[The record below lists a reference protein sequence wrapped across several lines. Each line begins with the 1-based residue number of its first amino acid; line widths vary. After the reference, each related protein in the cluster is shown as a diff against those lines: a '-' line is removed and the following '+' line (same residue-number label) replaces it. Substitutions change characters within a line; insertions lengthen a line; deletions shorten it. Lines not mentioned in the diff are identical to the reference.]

1 MLRTHQVPPKGD
13 SSHPRKSEFSSI
25 YAGPG
30 RNLEDSETTA
40 ARQTERNDLSAARA
54 KAPKE
59 RISQRK
65 SLGNSATTPSPPSL
79 IVQPGSGT
87 GAALP
92 EGEAAQGPSPSPID
106 YSAEVEVDFPKD
118 LVSAMKENAA
128 KKARR
133 TVIGRT
139 LGGRATLKTLF
150 DCLKLHL
157 PIPFVSI
164 TLLTRGY
171 FEVQFEEE
179 EGAKATRR
187 LATIEWSGL
196 SLSFSRYTPN
206 FDASSQGAKAQLTQA
221 IKV

>member
-1 MLRTHQVPPKGD
+1 
-13 SSHPRKSEFSSI
+13 
-25 YAGPG
+25 
-30 RNLEDSETTA
+30 LEDSETTT
-40 ARQTERNDLSAARA
+40 ARQMERNDLSAARA

-59 RISQRK
+59 RNSQQK
-65 SLGNSATTPSPPSL
+65 ASGNSVTIPPPPSL

-87 GAALP
+87 GVASL

-106 YSAEVEVDFPKD
+106 YSVEVEVDLPKD

-128 KKARR
+128 KKVRR

-139 LGGRATLKTLF
+139 LGGRATLKTLL

-157 PIPFVSI
+157 PVPFVLI

-171 FEVQFEEE
+171 FEVRFEEE

-187 LATIEWSGL
+187 LATVEWSGL
-196 SLSFSRYTPN
+196 SLSFSR
-206 FDASSQGAKAQLTQA
+206 SKL
-221 IKV
+221 